1 MIFMAG
7 KGAQVQTPSTNASA
21 IDMVME
27 LRSWDV
33 VDLSDAEALQTRIWD
48 YYRLCQKYDTKPL
61 LNGLC
66 MVIGCSRD
74 ELMRWSRGEVAPF
87 ARNLTPDGN
96 AVIKRAIEDM
106 HTYWEFAFQ
115 NNGYRN
121 PVTGI
126 FLGKNNFGYKDTTEN
141 ISVRIDSSQLVNP
154 KVLQSKYAD
163 AIPIEARV
171 EKCDDDNQKSLA
183 GEVED

>member
-1 MIFMAG
+1 MAG
-7 KGAQVQTPSTNASA
+7 QGAQSQTPSTNGRA
-21 IDMVME
+21 IDMIME
-27 LRSWDV
+27 LRQWPL
-33 VDLSDAEALQTRIWD
+33 VDLNDAEALQERIWD
-48 YYRLCQKYDTKPL
+48 YYKLCQKYDSKPL

-66 MVIGCSRD
+66 MVIGCTRT
-74 ELMRWSRGEVAPF
+74 ELMRWSRGEEAPF
-87 ARNLTPDGN
+87 ARNLTPDGMNVLKN
-96 AVIKRAIEDM
+96 AVEDM

-163 AIPIEARV
+163 AIPIEA
-171 EKCDDDNQKSLA
+171 
-183 GEVED
+183 EVTPPANEIPEV